1 MHRARSLAFVLAVL
15 AAAPLGLAA
24 QGGNFLMPMPRIEA
38 LLRDSSFQV
47 IDARGAR
54 AEGDRTSR
62 VGMQF
67 AEDVIMIAQWAP
79 AARGGAEF
87 NNEPRYEVAAF
98 ELQRLFLGP
107 DEYVVPPTVLR
118 ALPTPYV
125 QQYFPRA
132 QSTFRD
138 AESVVLVM
146 QYWLSAVTPE
156 DFWNEQRFADDSVY
170 ARYFANMNLVTHI
183 IDHRDA
189 NIGNFLVSTVP
200 SAPRVFAVDN
210 GVAFRSQRSDRGT
223 TWRNL
228 RVDRVPHA
236 TVERLRA
243 ITEEDLHRALGVIAE
258 FEVRDGLLWPRPP
271 TENINDGRGV
281 RTRDGIVQFGLTRG
295 EIRDV
300 MQRITRLLERVDQG
314 RIQTF

>member
-1 MHRARSLAFVLAVL
+1 MHRARSMSFALVILL
-15 AAAPLGLAA
+15 AAPLGLAA
-24 QGGNFLMPMPRIEA
+24 QGGNFLMPVERIEA

-47 IDARGAR
+47 IDARGSR

-67 AEDVIMIAQWAP
+67 AEDAILIAKWAP
-79 AARGGAEF
+79 APRGGGEF
-87 NNEPRYEVAAF
+87 NNEPRYEAAAYTF
-98 ELQRLFLGP
+98 QQLFLGP
-107 DEYVVPPTVLR
+107 DEYTVPPTLLR
-118 ALPTPYV
+118 ALPTSYV

-132 QSTFRD
+132 QSTFRE

-146 QYWLSAVTPE
+146 QYWLSAVTPD

-170 ARYFANMNLVTHI
+170 ARHFANMNIVTHL

-200 SAPRVFAVDN
+200 SNPRVFAVDN

-236 TVERLRA
+236 TIERLRA
-243 ITEEDLHRALGVIAE
+243 ITEDDLTRALAVIAE
-258 FEVRDGLLWPRPP
+258 FEVRDGLLWPRTP

-281 RTRDGIVQFGLTRG
+281 RTRDGVVQFGLTRG

-300 MQRITRLLERVDQG
+300 AQRIRRLLERVDEG